1 MGTSVNRNELMTAE
15 EVASYLRVNKYTIY
29 RMVSDKKLPAI
40 RIGNQLRFKRSAF
53 ERWLRKNTIIA

>member
-1 MGTSVNRNELMTAE
+1 VNRSELMTAE

>member
-1 MGTSVNRNELMTAE
+1 VNRTELMTAE

>member
-1 MGTSVNRNELMTAE
+1 MNRTELMTAE